1 MVLGLI
7 YKKIMALTVQ
17 KYRTKKTI
25 AIAMALV
32 SDKNEWVYSSEVS
45 ACKKAIK
52 PPASK

>member
-1 MVLGLI
+1 MVFVKVTKNNGSDCAEI
-7 YKKIMALTVQ
+7 SN
-17 KYRTKKTI
+17 KKTI
-25 AIAMALV
+25 AMAMALV